1 MSSNGEIFRGVH
13 AFGVIYSAT
22 VRGANGEFAILAEL
36 DWPDMRKRIRTREQH
51 LIERIE
57 HDLQQ
62 VLDAR
67 ERGDPLGSLPL
78 P

>member
-1 MSSNGEIFRGVH
+1 MSSKSDIFRGVH

-22 VRGANGEFAILAEL
+22 VRGANGEFSILAEL
-36 DWPDMRKRIRTREQH
+36 DWPDMRKRIRTSEPH

-57 HDLQQ
+57 RDLQQ